1 MIAEVTISADV
12 SIDIDEAFNSLNY
25 MEQAECVINF
35 YNTLHYDNQK
45 KQFIAEIIEDADD
58 DTLICELERRGYNIK
73 KRRVTYES

>member
-12 SIDIDEAFNSLNY
+12 SIDIDEAFNSLNQ

-35 YNTLHYDNQK
+35 YNALHYDNQK

-58 DTLICELERRGYNIK
+58 DTLIGELERRGYNIK